1 MKDVDF
7 LVDYL
12 SVVSMKTSGKTRVSI
27 DDLALLG
34 IKNKIKVLE

>member
-1 MKDVDF
+1 MEDVDF

-12 SVVSMKTSGKTRVSI
+12 AIISMKTS
-27 DDLALLG
+27 DDPALLG